1 MTKPLINSNLSKSKG
16 RVILEYILFAVC
28 LCVIALRTTLV
39 ESPTMQSS
47 TLPANLTGSVYGL
60 TISAG
65 LFFAFVVWFIWGFC
79 SKRFLYRFTGIE
91 AGLCI
96 FVIAAIAAGLAAANT
111 RAAITNIVCL
121 VTPPLCAIL
130 LVQILDSQSKIKLL
144 LAVIAALGVLSAYQ
158 CAEQFFVSNQMTI
171 EQYQQAPETM
181 LGPLGIRPGTF
192 KHMLFEHRLYSR
204 GVHGFFT
211 TSNSAGSFAL
221 LASFAAVALFIQKF
235 KNRKSNSARSL
246 HLLTCGIAVAAVLC
260 GLAITRSKGA
270 ITASLIA
277 AAMFA
282 IYLFFGNWLKKHKKV
297 VFIVCLF
304 AVIAGGCAAVCY
316 GLTHGRLPGGNS
328 MLVRWQYWT
337 GAAKMYADHS
347 LTGIGPANFT
357 HFYPYYK
364 PAGAL
369 ESVADPHNFLL
380 SILTQYG
387 PLGLAGFLLMIF
399 VPLWRA
405 TSSSS
410 AGEPRVPPIANGL
423 GRVTGHEP
431 RGYEPAFKKLAIP
444 FVIVISAALLLIRP
458 IIMSVTIGDTLGVMI
473 YVILTLYVTPVVV
486 FAVGFWLL
494 TVNGKPA
501 RPTGAYITVAALS
514 CAVLGLLVHNLIDFA
529 IFEPGVFTALWVI
542 IASLIALDFHR
553 KSRTQFVL
561 KPAPFVRM
569 LVVAAGLVMI
579 GAYFYYAWWP
589 VKKSI
594 AKIQQ
599 AHQAVSNGQLQ
610 QAHNLF
616 AAAAKDDCLSPAASS
631 LNGRLYLYH
640 FRVTGESKQD
650 LLAGAKDNLLEAIN
664 RNRADFK
671 NFEQLAEVYNLLAGT
686 QPRMKND
693 WLNYA
698 FDNALL
704 AVERYPGSGRLRIK
718 LAKTAEQ
725 LGKTD
730 IAIENYKKAVEI
742 EDAYR
747 AQFQQMYPGRQIF
760 SRLGE
765 EKYKNAK
772 QRIKHL
778 SEQ

>member
-1 MTKPLINSNLSKSKG
+1 
-16 RVILEYILFAVC
+16 
-28 LCVIALRTTLV
+28 
-39 ESPTMQSS
+39 
-47 TLPANLTGSVYGL
+47 
-60 TISAG
+60 
-65 LFFAFVVWFIWGFC
+65 
-79 SKRFLYRFTGIE
+79 
-91 AGLCI
+91 
-96 FVIAAIAAGLAAANT
+96 VIAAIAAGLAAANT

-121 VTPPLCAIL
+121 VTPPLCAVL

-144 LAVIAALGVLSAYQ
+144 LAVIAALGVVSAYQ
-158 CAEQFFVSNQMTI
+158 CAEQFFVSNQVMI
-171 EQYQQAPETM
+171 EQYQQAPETL
-181 LGPLGIRPGTF
+181 LGPLGIQPGTF
-192 KHMLFEHRLYSR
+192 KHMLFEHRLFSR

-221 LASFAAVALFIQKF
+221 LASFAAIALFIQKF
-235 KNRKSNSARSL
+235 QNRKSNSARSL

-270 ITASLIA
+270 IAASVIA
-277 AAMFA
+277 AAMF
-282 IYLFFGNWLKKHKKV
+282 ITFLCFGNWLKAHKKT

-337 GAAKMYADHS
+337 GAAKMYAGHPF
-347 LTGIGPANFT
+347 TGIGPGNFT
-357 HFYPYYK
+357 HFYPHYK
-364 PAGAL
+364 PAEAL

-380 SILTQYG
+380 SLLTQYG

-399 VPLWRA
+399 VPLSRA
-405 TSSSS
+405 ASSSL
-410 AGEPRVPPIANGL
+410 AGEPRAT
-423 GRVTGHEP
+423 GREP
-431 RGYEPAFKKLAIP
+431 RKSEQAFKKLAIP

-501 RPTGAYITVAALS
+501 RPTGAYITVVALS
-514 CAVLGLLVHNLIDFA
+514 CAVLGFLVHNLIDFA
-529 IFEPGVFTALWVI
+529 FFEPGVLTALWAI

-569 LVVAAGLVMI
+569 LVVAAGIVMI
-579 GAYFYYAWWP
+579 GAYFYFAWWP
-589 VKKSI
+589 VYKST

-599 AHQAVSNGQLQ
+599 ADQAVSNGQLQ
-610 QAHNLF
+610 RAHNLF

-631 LNGRLYLYH
+631 LNGRLYLHH
-640 FRVTGESKQD
+640 FRVTGESNQD

-698 FDNALL
+698 FGNALL

-718 LAKTAEQ
+718 LAKIAEQ

-730 IAIENYKKAVEI
+730 IAVEQYKKAVEI

-772 QRIKHL
+772 QKIKNL
-778 SEQ
+778 SKQPTP

>member
-16 RVILEYILFAVC
+16 QVILEYILFAVC

-39 ESPTMQSS
+39 ESPTMQST
-47 TLPANLTGSVYGL
+47 TLPASMIGNVYGL
-60 TISAG
+60 TVSAG

-171 EQYQQAPETM
+171 EQYRQAPET
-181 LGPLGIRPGTF
+181 LLVPLGIQPGTF
-192 KHMLFEHRLYSR
+192 KHMLFEHRLFSR

-221 LASFAAVALFIQKF
+221 LASFAAIVLFIEKF
-235 KNRKSNSARSL
+235 RNRESDVSGSRRFI
-246 HLLTCGIAVAAVLC
+246 TCGIAVAAVLF

-277 AAMFA
+277 AAMF
-282 IYLFFGNWLKKHKKV
+282 ITLLCFGNWLKKHKKA
-297 VFIVCLF
+297 VFIACLL
-304 AVIAGGCAAVCY
+304 VIIAGGCAAVCY

-337 GAAKMYADHS
+337 GAAKMYADNS
-347 LTGIGPANFT
+347 LTGIGPGNFT
-357 HFYPYYK
+357 NFYPRYK
-364 PAGAL
+364 APGAL

-410 AGEPRVPPIANGL
+410 ASESRAPS
-423 GRVTGHEP
+423 HEP
-431 RGYEPAFKKLAIP
+431 RKSEPAFKKLAIP

-458 IIMSVTIGDTLGVMI
+458 IIMSVTIGDTLSVMI

-501 RPTGAYITVAALS
+501 RPTGANITVAALS
-514 CAVLGLLVHNLIDFA
+514 CAVLGFLVHNLIDFA
-529 IFEPGVFTALWVI
+529 IFEPGVLTTLWAI

-569 LVVAAGLVMI
+569 LIVAAGLVMI

-589 VKKSI
+589 VKKSV

-599 AHQAVSNGQLQ
+599 ADQAVSNGQLQ

-631 LNGRLYLYH
+631 MNGRLYLHH
-640 FRVTGESKQD
+640 FRVTGESNQD

-718 LAKTAEQ
+718 LAKIAEQ

-747 AQFQQMYPGRQIF
+747 AQFQQMYPGREIF

-778 SEQ
+778 SQQPTP